1 MQMTMETFC
10 GLAVLLMAVG
20 GGMAL
25 EVPMQVFAGLAVCLL
40 AGAVFALW
48 TVMQDVKHMAW
59 AVESNSSKLLE
70 KVAAKKKTT
79 TKKQQHV

>member
-1 MQMTMETFC
+1 MTMENFV
-10 GLAVLLMAVG
+10 GLAVLLLAVG
-20 GGMAL
+20 GAMAL

-59 AVESNSSKLLE
+59 AVESNSSKLLD
-70 KVAAKKKTT
+70 KVAATKKKKT